1 MQAIFDFIYRFR
13 ATFLFLFLQILCFL
27 MIISFNNYQ
36 KAHFLNTASAFS
48 GKLNAWANEL
58 NSYFHLRQVNQAL
71 SKENARL
78 NTELMRLKQSRF
90 ENLTPI
96 HNEAIISKYQFE
108 PAKVVNKTIHK
119 LRNFITIEKGT
130 ADGIQKDMGVI
141 ASEGVVGRVVE
152 VSEHYAVVS
161 TILHNQSTFSVKV
174 KLKNLQGEPYLSYI
188 QWDSRDFR
196 YTKLKDIPLSI
207 PVAVG
212 DTVITS
218 GYNMFFPEKVMVGI
232 VERINP
238 QKTSTFHDIDVRLST
253 DFNTLSYV
261 YVVKNKLQQEQAEL
275 EKDTTHIL
283 RNTRGVR

>member
-13 ATFLFLFLQILCFL
+13 ATFLFLILQIICFL
-27 MIISFNNYQ
+27 MIVRFNNYQ
-36 KAHFLNTASAFS
+36 KAYFLNTASAFS

-71 SKENARL
+71 SEENARL
-78 NTELMRLKQSRF
+78 NNELMRLKQSRF
-90 ENLTPI
+90 ESLTPI
-96 HNEAIISKYQFE
+96 RNEAIISKYQFE

-119 LRNFITIEKGT
+119 LRNFITIEKGS

-141 ASEGVVGRVVE
+141 TSEGIVGRVIE

-188 QWDSRDFR
+188 QWDSRNFR

-207 PVAVG
+207 PVAIG

-218 GYNMFFPEKVMVGI
+218 GYNVFFPEKIMVGV

-261 YVVKNKLQQEQAEL
+261 YVVKNKLQQEQTEL
-275 EKDTTHIL
+275 EKDTTNIP